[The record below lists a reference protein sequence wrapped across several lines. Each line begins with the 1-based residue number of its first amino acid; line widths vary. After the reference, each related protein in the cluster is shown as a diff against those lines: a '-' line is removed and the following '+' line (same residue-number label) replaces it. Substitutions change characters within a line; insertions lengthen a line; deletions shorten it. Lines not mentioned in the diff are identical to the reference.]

1 MKALTRYVQESIA
14 ELRQVRWPTQRQA
27 IRLSVIVIIFT
38 FSVSIAFGGID
49 FVLSQIVKLLLSLT
63 Y

>member
-1 MKALTRYVQESIA
+1 MKKVTNYVQEAIA

-27 IRLSVIVIIFT
+27 IRLSIIVIIFT
-38 FSVSIAFGGID
+38 FCVSIAFGGID
-49 FVLSQIVKLLLSLT
+49 FVLSQIVKLMLSLT